1 MKKLM
6 SALDSVDVTY
16 LDIRVLVE
24 PQGIDSVKGRAFLCL
39 EVLSMQA
46 RTSRKRASSPANAI
60 KYGQY

>member
-24 PQGIDSVKGRAFLCL
+24 PQGIDSVKGRAF
-39 EVLSMQA
+39 SM
-46 RTSRKRASSPANAI
+46 P
-60 KYGQY
+60 

>member
-39 EVLSMQA
+39 ELLSCKPE
-46 RTSRKRASSPANAI
+46 SPEEEPSSPSNAI